1 MKKALSSVISATILI
16 SLVVVIGVIVFSWVV
31 GITGRAIMLEG
42 KNIALVC
49 EDVKF
54 QTAYSNETLYLSNV
68 GNIQIYGIKAMIFK
82 EKSHETKDT
91 NEFLNNW
98 PTDGLNPGRAFS
110 GAASFEQSIEKIIIV
125 PVLIGK
131 TKDGKRETYLCGE
144 RYGEEIIFED

>member
-1 MKKALSSVISATILI
+1 MKKALSTVISATILI
-16 SLVVVIGVIVFSWVV
+16 SIVVIIGVIVFSWMV
-31 GITGRAIMLEG
+31 GITGRTIVLEG

-54 QTAYSNETLYLSNV
+54 QTAYSNETLYISNI
-68 GNIQIYGIKAMIFK
+68 GNIQIYNIKAIIFK
-82 EKSHETKDT
+82 EKSYETKDT

-98 PTDGLNPGRAFS
+98 PTDGLNPGRTFS

-131 TKDGKRETYLCGE
+131 TRGGEKETYLCGE